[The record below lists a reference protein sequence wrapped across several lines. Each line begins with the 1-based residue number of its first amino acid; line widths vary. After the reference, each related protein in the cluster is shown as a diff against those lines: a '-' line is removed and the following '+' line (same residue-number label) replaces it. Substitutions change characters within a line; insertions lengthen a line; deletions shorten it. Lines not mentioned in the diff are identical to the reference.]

1 MTIRIGQATTCT
13 SILPNSRALARVNP
27 KKLSP
32 DARFRLRFIDCYR
45 QGQQAGG
52 GIRRTVTEVCRLF
65 GIARSLFYKW
75 YNRFD
80 PSNLSSLE
88 DRSSRPH
95 RVRQAT
101 YDTTLI
107 SLIRQYRQDKDFATY
122 SGKKLAIVF
131 KRDYPDRPEF
141 HYSGATLGRIITT
154 YKLFFTEV
162 VKAAKERSKRA
173 LATWK
178 KRKPAGLHNVLA
190 DAPRKLIE
198 FDMKHIYAG
207 GKKYYAF
214 CAIDV
219 YTREALLHVAST
231 STSRQARIALEKV
244 VDVFG
249 RNITLLNDNG
259 SENHG
264 EAYSYLKDT
273 NITQY
278 FARPRQ
284 PKDKPYIERL
294 IGSYQR
300 ECLDQ
305 YRADITTLEDLDY
318 YTTRWTNNYHYTRP
332 HDSLNGKTPDEF
344 CATLNIT
351 IERRKVSTR

>member
-1 MTIRIGQATTCT
+1 MTSSIGQATTCT
-13 SILPNSRALARVNP
+13 SILPNSRALTRITP

-32 DARFRLRFIDCYR
+32 EARFRLRFIDCYR
-45 QGQQAGG
+45 QPGASGM
-52 GIRRTVTEVCRLF
+52 RRTVTEVCRLF

-80 PSNLSSLE
+80 PHNLSSLE

-95 RVRQAT
+95 RVRRVT
-101 YDTTLI
+101 YDTALVA
-107 SLIRQYRQDKDFATY
+107 LVRQYRQDKDYATY
-122 SGKKLAIVF
+122 SGKKLSIVF
-131 KRDYPDRPEF
+131 KRDYPGRPEL
-141 HYSGATLGRIITT
+141 HYSGATIGRIITL

-162 VKAAKERSKRA
+162 VKAAKNRSAQAR
-173 LATWK
+173 ATWK
-178 KRKPAGLHNVLA
+178 KRKPAGLHTAFA

-219 YTREALLHVAST
+219 FSREALIHVATT
-231 STSRQARIALEKV
+231 STSRQARVALEKV
-244 VDVFG
+244 TAIFG
-249 RNITLLNDNG
+249 SDITILNDNG
-259 SENHG
+259 SENDG
-264 EAYSYLKDT
+264 EAAAYLRDT
-273 NITQY
+273 HITQY

-305 YRADITTLEDLDY
+305 YRRDITDLEDLDD

-332 HDSLNGKTPDEF
+332 HDSLGGKTPDEF

-351 IERRKVSTR
+351 IERRKVSMGW

>member
-122 SGKKLAIVF
+122 SGKKLGLPPANIEKNRKVY
-131 KRDYPDRPEF
+131 DA
-141 HYSGATLGRIITT
+141 GI
-154 YKLFFTEV
+154 
-162 VKAAKERSKRA
+162 RSLEIA
-173 LATWK
+173 
-178 KRKPAGLHNVLA
+178 
-190 DAPRKLIE
+190 
-198 FDMKHIYAG
+198 
-207 GKKYYAF
+207 
-214 CAIDV
+214 
-219 YTREALLHVAST
+219 REAGVVMGWGTDLIGET
-231 STSRQARIALEKV
+231 QNRQAREFAIRAEVETGKEILRAMYQVNPRLDGKI
-244 VDVFG
+244 G
-249 RNITLLNDNG
+249 RLTPG
-259 SENHG
+259 AH
-264 EAYSYLKDT
+264 
-273 NITQY
+273 
-278 FARPRQ
+278 
-284 PKDKPYIERL
+284 
-294 IGSYQR
+294 
-300 ECLDQ
+300 
-305 YRADITTLEDLDY
+305 ADIVLTNVNPLDDIAGLSDAAAV
-318 YTTRWTNNYHYTRP
+318 THVVMA
-332 HDSLNGKTPDEF
+332 GKVMRG
-344 CATLNIT
+344 L
-351 IERRKVSTR
+351 